1 MPKNWF
7 DDDVAARYDEVMTP
21 LPESGVDLLA
31 QLAGQNG
38 CALEFAIGTG
48 RVALPLAARGITVAG
63 IELSAAM
70 VAQLRAKAGGDET
83 SIEVALGDM
92 TTARVAG
99 QFDLVFLVFN
109 TIMNLTSQDAQVACF
124 ANAARHLRRNGAFV
138 IETGVPALRKLPPG
152 ERYVTFAL
160 TSEHVGVDEYEV
172 VGQGLVSHHVTTDAD
187 GRVRRSSTPFRYV
200 WPSELDLMARLA
212 GLRLRDRF
220 AGWDRTPFTET
231 SESHVSVWIK
241 DERA

>member
-124 ANAARHLRRNGAFV
+124 ANAALSA
-138 IETGVPALRKLPPG
+138 
-152 ERYVTFAL
+152 
-160 TSEHVGVDEYEV
+160 
-172 VGQGLVSHHVTTDAD
+172 
-187 GRVRRSSTPFRYV
+187 
-200 WPSELDLMARLA
+200 
-212 GLRLRDRF
+212 
-220 AGWDRTPFTET
+220 
-231 SESHVSVWIK
+231 
-241 DERA
+241 